1 MWLCPGVWV
10 TNETV
15 LQGTHGLIT
24 LIVKMGL
31 KHINVMKLKLIH
43 EGYANIWILDY
54 ISLWAAV
61 SI

>member
-1 MWLCPGVWV
+1 MGCPDVWV

-24 LIVKMGL
+24 LIIKTAL
-31 KHINVMKLKLIH
+31 KYINVRKLKLIH

-61 SI
+61 GI